1 MAIQEIGRIYP
12 LEDIHE
18 KRDDSSPPGLV
29 ARSKPPSGVAVEILV
44 EQDVLTPVRIG
55 QADAV
60 RGKLE
65 ALGITEQDVN
75 DAVQWA
81 RRPA

>member
-1 MAIQEIGRIYP
+1 MLAKRTSKNQITLPKAAVQAVGESDYYEVTTEAGRI
-12 LEDIHE
+12 
-18 KRDDSSPPGLV
+18 
-29 ARSKPPSGVAVEILV
+29 
-44 EQDVLTPVRIG
+44 VLTPVRIG

-65 ALGITEQDVN
+65 ALAITEQDVN